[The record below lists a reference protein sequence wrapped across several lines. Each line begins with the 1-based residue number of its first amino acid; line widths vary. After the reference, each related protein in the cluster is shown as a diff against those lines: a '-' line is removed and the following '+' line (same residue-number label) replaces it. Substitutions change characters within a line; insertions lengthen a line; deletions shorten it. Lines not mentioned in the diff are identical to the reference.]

1 MKDVAAIRRNIQRCK
16 NLFNCESNEKRRQ
29 MLLDL
34 LAEEEA
40 KLAGIITAPPM
51 SRAG

>member
-1 MKDVAAIRRNIQRCK
+1 MNDVAIRRNIRRCQ
-16 NLFNCESNEKRRQ
+16 NLLDVETNEKRRQ
-29 MLLDL
+29 MLLEL

-40 KLAGIITAPPM
+40 KLAGGITAPPM